1 VSSPTLEQ
9 VVEALEG
16 RYPPSLAEEWDAVG
30 LVCGRPEAAVA
41 KVLFA
46 VDPDPRVVAEAVA
59 IGADL
64 IVTHHPLFLTPV
76 HSVAAASV
84 GGSIIH
90 ELIENGI
97 ALFAAHTNAD
107 SATDGVS
114 EALAQALG
122 IFDTQVLSPSTDPIW
137 GLGRWGRLAEPV
149 SLQVFAEQVA
159 AVLPKTAHGV
169 RVSGNPEE
177 LVTTVALCGGSGDS
191 FFPLANS
198 VGADVYLTADC
209 KHHRLLD
216 HRTAGGCAVIDVAHW
231 ASEWPWL
238 PRAASL
244 LVADMRAQ
252 GTTVEAEVSTIVTDP
267 WTSHLESTVRS
278 AP

>member
-1 VSSPTLEQ
+1 M
-9 VVEALEG
+9 
-16 RYPPSLAEEWDAVG
+16 G
-30 LVCGRPEAAVA
+30 LVCGRPEAVVA

-46 VDPDPRVVAEAVA
+46 VDPDPRVVAEALA
-59 IGADL
+59 MGADL
-64 IVTHHPLFLTPV
+64 IVTHHPLFLTPI
-76 HSVAAASV
+76 HSVAAASA

-90 ELIENGI
+90 DLIENGI

-107 SATDGVS
+107 SAVDGVS
-114 EALAQALG
+114 DALAHTLG
-122 IFDTQVLSPSTDPIW
+122 VMDTRVLAPSADPSL
-137 GLGRWGRLAEPV
+137 GLGRWGRLAEAVP
-149 SLQVFAEQVA
+149 LQVFAEQVA

-169 RVSGNPEE
+169 RVSGNPGK
-177 LVTTVALCGGSGDS
+177 LVSTVALCGGSGDS
-191 FFPLANS
+191 FLSLANS

-216 HRTAGGCAVIDVAHW
+216 HRNAGGCAVIDVAHW

-267 WTSHLESTVRS
+267 WTSHVESTVRS

>member
-9 VVEALEG
+9 VVEALER

-30 LVCGRPEAAVA
+30 LVCGRPEAVVA

-46 VDPDPRVVAEAVA
+46 VDPDPRVVAEALT

-64 IVTHHPLFLTPV
+64 IVTHHPLFLTPI
-76 HSVAAASV
+76 HSVATATS

-90 ELIENGI
+90 DLIENGI
-97 ALFAAHTNAD
+97 ALYAAHTNAD
-107 SATDGVS
+107 SAIDGVS
-114 EALAQALG
+114 EALAHTLG
-122 IFDTQVLSPSTDPIW
+122 VMDTRVLAPSADPGL

-149 SLQVFAEQVA
+149 PLQAFAEQVA

-169 RVSGNPEE
+169 RVSGNPEK
-177 LVTTVALCGGSGDS
+177 LVSTVALCGGSGDS
-191 FFPLANS
+191 FLSLANS

-244 LVADMRAQ
+244 LVADMSVQ